1 MRAFENVLRNAMKYT
16 RDHRVDITAKYDSNI
31 SSYLIEIRDYGPG
44 VPEHMLDRLFDPF
57 FRVHSDRAQQHGG
70 YGLGLAIAQRAI
82 MVHGGSICA
91 KVHKG
96 GGLIVTITLPIEVSQ
111 DEPSKLIN
119 R

>member
-1 MRAFENVLRNAMKYT
+1 MNKSNLYDYLYEN
-16 RDHRVDITAKYDSNI
+16 SE